1 MIPFA
6 LLTTAA
12 YPTGAP
18 FPGSCTATP
27 TAARFAGILQSTTVA
42 VTFTVTRPVS
52 SVARI
57 FFRGW
62 QIGNGDAAAHTDS
75 ATGATTTTPTS
86 GAGSEATISYSASTN
101 TNAFD
106 DFFIEV
112 VGTGTSVV
120 SITSG
125 TVWGANYLSQPVF
138 SQTISN

>member
-52 SVARI
+52 SIARI

-62 QIGNGDAAAHTDS
+62 QIGNGDAAAATSS
-75 ATGATTTTPTS
+75 ATGATTLTV
-86 GAGSEATISYSASTN
+86 GVGSEATNSYVVSTN
-101 TNAFD
+101 ANAFD

-112 VGTGTSVV
+112 VGDGTSVV
-120 SITSG
+120 SISSG

>member
-18 FPGSCTATP
+18 PGSCTATP
-27 TAARFAGILQSTTVA
+27 TAARFAGILQSTTAA
-42 VTFTVTRPVS
+42 VTFSVTRPAS
-52 SVARI
+52 SVVRI

-62 QIGNGDAAAHTDS
+62 QIGNGDAAAASGSS
-75 ATGATTTTPTS
+75 ATGATTLTVPV
-86 GAGSEATISYSASTN
+86 EATSSYVVSTN
-101 TNAFD
+101 ANAFD

-112 VGTGTSVV
+112 VGDGTSVV
-120 SITSG
+120 SISSG